1 MHQETKTEALWRFG
15 SYGFLVAAALFMLV
29 PIYWIVVASTLPQS
43 AILSSS
49 GTLPQLV
56 PGGHF
61 VENFQAL
68 QSRQYVSFMNSVWNS
83 IFIAVVYTLL
93 ALFLCS
99 MAGFAFAKYD
109 FRFKEAIFTGILAT
123 LVIPINLLVI
133 PLFLVM
139 STADMTNTYAAII
152 LPWAAYP
159 VGIFFMRQSM
169 QAIPDA
175 LLESAR
181 MDGASEFQLYYRVA
195 LPSMKSSMA
204 ALAVIL
210 FLFQWNMFLWP
221 LVVLG
226 EDKFTIPVAITKI
239 MGQQVIAFDQLMV
252 ASAIAILPMFVVFLA
267 LQKYFVR
274 GILSGAVKE

>member
-15 SYGFLVAAALFMLV
+15 GYGFLVVAALFMLV

-49 GTLPQLV
+49 GALPQLS

-61 VENFQAL
+61 LENFQAL
-68 QSRQYVSFMNSVWNS
+68 QSRQYVNFLNSVWNS
-83 IFIAVVYTLL
+83 IFIAVVYTVL

-99 MAGFAFAKYD
+99 MAGFAFAKYE
-109 FRFKEAIFTGILAT
+109 FRFKEVIFTGILAT

-226 EDKFTIPVAITKI
+226 KDKFTIPVAITKI
-239 MGQQVIAFDQLMV
+239 MGQQIIAFDQLMV

>member
-1 MHQETKTEALWRFG
+1 MHDRSRSEALWRFG
-15 SYGFLVAAALFMLV
+15 GYGFLVAAALFMLV
-29 PIYWIVVASTLPQS
+29 PIYWIVVASTLPQE
-43 AILSSS
+43 AILSGS
-49 GTLPQLV
+49 GLPQLL
-56 PGGHF
+56 PGGEF
-61 VENFQAL
+61 LANLEAL
-68 QSRQYVSFMNSVWNS
+68 QSREYVNFLDSVWNS
-83 IFIAVVYTLL
+83 ILIAVVYTAL
-93 ALFLCS
+93 ALVLCS
-99 MAGFAFAKYD
+99 MAGFAFAKYE
-109 FRFKEAIFTGILAT
+109 FRFKEPIFVGILAT

-139 STADMTNTYAAII
+139 SNTNMTNTYAAVI

-159 VGIFFMRQSM
+159 VGIFFMRQTM

-210 FLFQWNMFLWP
+210 FLFQWNLFLWP
-221 LVVLG
+221 LVVLSA
-226 EDKFTIPVAITKI
+226 DKFTIPVAITKI
-239 MGQQVIAFDQLMV
+239 MGQQTVAFDQLMV
-252 ASAIAILPMFVVFLA
+252 ASAIAILPMFIVFLA

-274 GILSGAVKE
+274 GILAGAVKE

>member
-1 MHQETKTEALWRFG
+1 MHEKSKTEALWRFG
-15 SYGFLVAAALFMLV
+15 GYGFLIAAALFMIV
-29 PIYWIVVASTLPQS
+29 PIYWIVIASTLPQS

-49 GTLPQLV
+49 GALPQLL

-68 QSRQYVSFMNSVWNS
+68 QSRQYVNFMSSVWNS
-83 IFIAVVYTLL
+83 IFIAIVYTVL
-93 ALFLCS
+93 ALILCS
-99 MAGFAFAKYD
+99 MAGFAFAKYE
-109 FRFKEAIFTGILAT
+109 FRFKKSIFAGILAT
-123 LVIPINLLVI
+123 LIIPVNLLVI

-139 STADMTNTYAAII
+139 STANMTNTYAAVI

-181 MDGASEFQLYYRVA
+181 MDGASEFQLFYRVA
-195 LPSMKSSMA
+195 IPSMRSSMA

-210 FLFQWNMFLWP
+210 FLFQWNAIVP
-221 LVVLG
+221 LAAG
-226 EDKFTIPVAITKI
+226 RSRH
-239 MGQQVIAFDQLMV
+239 G
-252 ASAIAILPMFVVFLA
+252 
-267 LQKYFVR
+267 
-274 GILSGAVKE
+274 

>member
-1 MHQETKTEALWRFG
+1 MHEQSRAEALWRFG
-15 SYGFLVAAALFMLV
+15 GYGFLIGATLFMLV
-29 PIYWIVVASTLPQS
+29 PIYWIMIASTLPQT
-43 AILSSS
+43 AILSTS
-49 GTLPQLV
+49 GLPQLL
-56 PGGHF
+56 PGGNF
-61 VENFQAL
+61 VTNLQAL
-68 QSRQYVSFMNSVWNS
+68 QSRQYVDFLGSVWNS
-83 IFIAVVYTLL
+83 ILIAVIYTVL

-99 MAGFAFAKYD
+99 MAGFAFAKYE
-109 FRFKEAIFTGILAT
+109 FRFKEPLFIGILAT

-139 STADMTNTYAAII
+139 SSVNLTNTYAAVI

-159 VGIFFMRQSM
+159 VGIFFMRQTM

-210 FLFQWNMFLWP
+210 FLFQWNLFLWP

-226 EDKFTIPVAITKI
+226 SDKFTIPVAITKI
-239 MGQQVIAFDQLMV
+239 MGQQTVAFDQLMV

-274 GILSGAVKE
+274 GILAGAVKE